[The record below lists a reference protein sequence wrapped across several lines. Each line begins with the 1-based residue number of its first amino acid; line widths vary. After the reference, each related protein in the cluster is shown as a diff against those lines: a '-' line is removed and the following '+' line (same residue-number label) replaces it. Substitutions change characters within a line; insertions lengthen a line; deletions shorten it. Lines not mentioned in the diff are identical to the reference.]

1 MSKLIILTTEPE
13 NFVPIELEK
22 AAKEAGLEVEIL
34 NPDECYISLSEEP
47 YISYKGTKFL
57 AADFCIPRLSEEN
70 LEYKIAIANHIEK
83 MGVKI
88 LNTGKSLRAAS
99 NKVET
104 QILLN
109 NDGIK
114 TPKTAILTSDEQLE
128 HAIEAIGAEFP
139 VIVKTIFGTH
149 GVGVIRADS
158 APSLRSIVQQLLKA
172 NVEFMIQE
180 FIKHEESGRIITLGE
195 DVLIAA
201 MRTIPEGDFRSNAHQ
216 GAELKPHDPSEK
228 EIEIALKSAKVLGI
242 NFAAVDYILSND
254 EVIVLEVNG
263 SPGFEAMQKIA
274 DFQIAEKIITYI
286 KGETPEEEEE
296 EAEVVDV
303 DHEKAVEHDKE
314 ENKDDEAKK
323 TVTVPDSDPEAQ
335 VAEPKKDEDE
345 HKEVDVTGQDDKVI
359 GTLTSVIV
367 KHFNDEAPIE
377 ARVDTGAHVS
387 SICGQDIKISG
398 NTVSFRFND
407 TIYKFHLLRMAKI
420 KQADSEKAEERPVIR
435 VDIVINGE
443 TLRNVEFT
451 VNERKHMKYTILLG
465 RQTLAAAG
473 VLVNPAA
480 NLIDKDNN
488 YKVDKNDDSKTS
500 NEEE

>member
-1 MSKLIILTTEPE
+1 MLTTEP
-13 NFVPIELEK
+13 NSWIEEQLKK
-22 AAKEAGLEVEIL
+22 AADNIFIDLVSL

-57 AADFCIPRLSEEN
+57 GADYCIPRLSEEN
-70 LEYKIAIANHIEK
+70 LEYKIAITNHIEK

-88 LNTGKSLRAAS
+88 LNSGKSLRAAS

-128 HAIEAIGAEFP
+128 HAIEAIGGKFP

-180 FIKHEESGRIITLGE
+180 FIEHTESGRIITLGE

-216 GAELKPHDPSEK
+216 GAELKTHNPSEK
-228 EIEIALKSAKVLGI
+228 EIEIALKSAKILGI
-242 NFAAVDYILSND
+242 NFAAVDYILAGED
-254 EVIVLEVNG
+254 VIVLEVNG

-274 DFQIAEKIITYI
+274 KFQIAEKIVAYI
-286 KGETPEEEEE
+286 KGEMPEEEEE

-314 ENKDDEAKK
+314 EGDTDK

-335 VAEPKKDEDE
+335 ATEKPANEEPKEI
-345 HKEVDVTGQDDKVI
+345 DVTSQDDRVI

-387 SICGQDIKISG
+387 SICGQDIKVSD

-420 KQADSEKAEERPVIR
+420 RQADSEKAEERPVIR

-480 NLIDKDNN
+480 NLIDKNNN
-488 YKVDKNDDSKTS
+488 YREDSDKDSKLS
-500 NEEE
+500 SEEE